1 MRLRFGRPSL
11 PIMIIFA
18 AIVGAV
24 FYFFDNTN
32 PQSEAIVTPVPTAI
46 VADATAIPVRSEPVV
61 IPTSATRF
69 TESSRQEIPEDT
81 AIFIPTA
88 GIWSDVIQAY
98 LDDGNWDIRD
108 LRSNAGHLEGTAWVD
123 QPGNVVISGHIELS
137 NGLPGIFSNLDAIQI
152 GQEIRI
158 ISEGLEH
165 VYVVTD
171 MYNTV
176 PTDLSPLYPTD
187 DDRLTL
193 ITCNS
198 YDLVTNAYRER
209 LIVVAERVS

>member
-1 MRLRFGRPSL
+1 MRLRFSRPSL

-18 AIVGAV
+18 ALVGVV
-24 FYFFDNTN
+24 FYYFDNADS
-32 PQSEAIVTPVPTAI
+32 QSEVVVTESPAV
-46 VADATAIPVRSEPVV
+46 VMVNATAIPVRAEPVAL
-61 IPTSATRF
+61 PTSSTRF
-69 TESSRQEIPEDT
+69 TEARRQEIPEDT

-98 LDDGNWDIRD
+98 LDNGNWDIRD

-137 NGLPGIFSNLDAIQI
+137 NGLPGIFSNLDAIQL

-158 ISEGLEH
+158 ISEGVEH

-171 MYNTV
+171 MYNTL
-176 PTDLSPLYPTD
+176 PNDLTPLYPTD